1 MGVTLAHL
9 ITGASDDR
17 LTAPISDP
25 VSQPSHPTNPRGH
38 TDHQERHTQE
48 RLARFNRDLSGYIRL
63 HSTRP
68 QALAFAMTDSPAGL
82 LAWIAE
88 KFAEWTDPGDRR
100 ADRQHRALVT
110 PARRRPLRRSR
121 TAGPVRR
128 RRTDLL
134 PSLQIGGGPDRVP
147 RTRMG
152 DLRRRVPP
160 PVRSSGASRCRP
172 ALGDRTSWLET
183 YRALDV
189 RVELLS

>member
-25 VSQPSHPTNPRGH
+25 VSQPSHPTNPGGH

-88 KFAEWTDPGDRR
+88 KFAEWTVR
-100 ADRQHRALVT
+100 AIAE
-110 PARRRPLRRSR
+110 
-121 TAGPVRR
+121 
-128 RRTDLL
+128 RTDNIVHWS
-134 PSLQIGGGPDRVP
+134 PQPAGGHFAALEPPDLFV
-147 RTRMG
+147 
-152 DLRRRVPP
+152 D
-160 PVRSSGASRCRP
+160 
-172 ALGDRTSWLET
+172 
-183 YRALDV
+183 DV
-189 RVELLS
+189 RTFFRAFR